1 MNLKRTLLAAS
12 AAAALATL
20 TACGG
25 GGSDTTSA
33 SQEVLDKLT
42 VKTIDEGTCES
53 DASGLVPFDIS
64 SLKGLPPRVWSDA
77 ISTPVSNENDPAIA
91 LNDVR
96 WAICH
101 DPVLGITWAHAL
113 AGVKVGDTTIG
124 DLNDWLKP
132 YQVDAGEI
140 SEQAAGFIPLL
151 DASAADKTPE
161 KVEAAV
167 SKNGEYQALAQ
178 RVNTL
183 INRFWSMGIHS
194 PMSEWN
200 YHLAVG
206 GAVVG
211 KLPEVELN
219 DKQENLKSVVLVLT
233 EKGDSCPI
241 VAIGAN
247 VYDKRP
253 EGFPTGCDDKGKP
266 RVDVPVPGNPGGGT
280 PPGTGGGNPPPSNP
294 PGTEPPPPPHIT
306 TTPPPPPPNDGKI
319 PTLDPYPRGN
329 APQGGGPNATPGPGI
344 QLPYTPPPAAPYT
357 PPPAPAYTPP
367 PAPPVITQQPAATQ
381 PQVVVPSQ
389 QPPNNGTVVPQPGGD
404 FG

>member
-1 MNLKRTLLAAS
+1 MNIKRTLVAAS
-12 AAAALATL
+12 AAVAIATL

-25 GGSDTTSA
+25 GGSDTTPV

-42 VKTIDEGTCES
+42 VKTIDEKTCES
-53 DASGLVPFDIS
+53 DGSGLVPFDIG
-64 SLKGLPPRVWSDA
+64 SLKGLPPRIWTDA
-77 ISTPVSNENDPAIA
+77 ISVPVSNENDAGVA

-101 DPVLGITWAHAL
+101 DPVLGVTWAHAL
-113 AGVKVGDTTIG
+113 ADVKVGNTTIG

-132 YQVDAGEI
+132 YQVDASEI

-151 DASAADKTPE
+151 DVSAADKTPK

-178 RVNTL
+178 KVNTL
-183 INRFWSMGIHS
+183 INRFWSVGIHS
-194 PMSEWN
+194 PKSEWN
-200 YHLAVG
+200 YHLAGG

-233 EKGDSCPI
+233 NKGDSCPA

-253 EGFPTGCDDKGKP
+253 EGFPTGCDDKGNPASTYQCRNP
-266 RVDVPVPGNPGGGT
+266 RW
-280 PPGTGGGNPPPSNP
+280 
-294 PGTEPPPPPHIT
+294 
-306 TTPPPPPPNDGKI
+306 
-319 PTLDPYPRGN
+319 
-329 APQGGGPNATPGPGI
+329 
-344 QLPYTPPPAAPYT
+344 
-357 PPPAPAYTPP
+357 
-367 PAPPVITQQPAATQ
+367 QPAAGNWRTQ
-381 PQVVVPSQ
+381 SSSSGNTHHAASTGHHDHASASAASRKDPVGRSLP
-389 QPPNNGTVVPQPGGD
+389 TR
-404 FG
+404 